1 MKIGILFGNKYN
13 HFSGLTKAK
22 WIEDS
27 GITEANNEN
36 KLLSKVIRLNVLY
49 IVYIVCFMFIINK
62 GGVKSGS

>member
-36 KLLSKVIRLNVLY
+36 EWLSKVIIIKLNVLY
-49 IVYIVCFMFIINK
+49 IVYIVNFYIFL
-62 GGVKSGS
+62 